1 MAAAQ
6 YDFPIESGS
15 ATEVVFKYLDATLNN
30 INISNYVVFLRW
42 KTDTGQ
48 IYSFSNCEKSLNY
61 SLTTHNGY
69 VLLKIPAKTTQN
81 YNFTTAVYDL
91 ELQHPNEQYPGSGYT
106 LERIVYGTIT
116 VVPKNV
122 PVEVP
127 LELCRIQNSPDT
139 CEDMCCDTRIMD
151 PFSYS
156 YTGEQVNILDNTSG
170 VSTIHIYDSG
180 TIENIEVAFN
190 NLNHSSPQDLR
201 ILLQPP
207 SGNKI
212 LLSGHDKIQKNQPNF
227 NFTFSNKAT
236 QNTYLHN
243 VSNFGYTNIKDKTS
257 VVKLNNETLESSLN
271 GLIGTVPVGDWSLI
285 IFDDDVPVSGYLES
299 WNLILT
305 MSDVA
310 PTPTPTNTPTLTP
323 TRTPT
328 PTPSITASNTPTV
341 TASSTPTLTPSS
353 SVPLTCGTQAY
364 SGGFGTT
371 TNTYNMPSSAGQVAF
386 SYEAYT
392 IPDSFSVQVQGGG
405 QTFIDTGSVSGS
417 GTLTFCKPSGI
428 NNITVTVV
436 GTDEG
441 TSWTYIIGCPDN
453 PCPTPTPTSTQTP
466 TPTPSA

>member
-1 MAAAQ
+1 MPAAL
-6 YDFPIESGS
+6 YDFPIENGS
-15 ATEVVFKYLDATLNN
+15 ATEVMFKYLDTSLNN
-30 INISNYVVFLRW
+30 INISNYAVFLRF

-48 IYSFSNCEKSLNY
+48 IYSFSNCEKNNNY

-106 LERIVYGTIT
+106 IERIAYGTISII
-116 VVPKNV
+116 PKNV
-122 PVEVP
+122 PVEIP
-127 LELCRIQNSPDT
+127 LEICRVQIPDES
-139 CEDMCCDTRIMD
+139 CEDMCCDTRILD

-156 YTGEQVNILDNTSG
+156 YTGDQLDILDNTSG
-170 VSTIHIYDSG
+170 VSTIHVYDSG
-180 TIENIEVAFN
+180 TIENIEIAFN

-201 ILLQPP
+201 VFLQPP

-212 LLSGHDKIQKNQPNF
+212 LLSGHDKIQRNQPNF

-243 VSNFGYTNIKDKTS
+243 VTNFGYTNIKDKTE

-310 PTPTPTNTPTLTP
+310 LTPTPTTTPTLTP

-328 PTPSITASNTPTV
+328 TTPTV
-341 TASSTPTLTPSS
+341 TPTNTTTPTNTSTP
-353 SVPLTCGTQAY
+353 
-364 SGGFGTT
+364 
-371 TNTYNMPSSAGQVAF
+371 
-386 SYEAYT
+386 E
-392 IPDSFSVQVQGGG
+392 
-405 QTFIDTGSVSGS
+405 
-417 GTLTFCKPSGI
+417 
-428 NNITVTVV
+428 
-436 GTDEG
+436 
-441 TSWTYIIGCPDN
+441 
-453 PCPTPTPTSTQTP
+453 STQTP
-466 TPTPSA
+466 TPTATPETPTISPSPTATFGYIIATSTGPTSSG